1 MTIVDRWR
9 EFQATAQG
17 LRLRMSPDKSVAYS
31 HSDLHIV
38 PIDFSNKLLE
48 LAKNIAKMDILIER
62 LIQATTS
69 KGSGILSQGR
79 QQQAIQDEQYWIHNI
94 KSDITSINDQFKQL
108 SRSRVT
114 VELNPSLEEHIKQV
128 IKILQIRFANSS
140 SNFKDTLQSR
150 SDRML
155 ATKQRR
161 EQLGAMHPKVA
172 EQFQTPRPRV
182 ISDNIQTSPSFAITQ
197 HQQESIALQISSIDD
212 SCSIQEQQ
220 KLLASSSDMTTTY
233 HQSRNVALE
242 SIETA
247 IQELGYIFSHLAHL
261 VSVQGETVQRIDTD
275 IEEAQLHVEHG
286 QEELLKYWR
295 YVSNNRWLLIKC
307 FAILISF
314 LLLFSILF
322 A

>member
-1 MTIVDRWR
+1 MTIVDRWK

-17 LRLRMSPDKSVAYS
+17 LRLRMSPDKSAAYI
-31 HSDLHIV
+31 HSDLHNI
-38 PIDFSNKLLE
+38 PTDLSNKLLE
-48 LAKNIAKMDILIER
+48 LTRNISRMDISIEK

-69 KGSGILSQGR
+69 KGSGILSQDK
-79 QQQAIQDEQYWIHNI
+79 QQQAMQDEQYWTHTV
-94 KSDITSINDQFKQL
+94 KSDITNINDQFRQL
-108 SRSRVT
+108 SQSGIANG
-114 VELNPSLEEHIKQV
+114 LNPSLEEHIKQI
-128 IKILQIRFANSS
+128 IKLLQIRFANSS

-161 EQLGAMHPKVA
+161 EQLGAVHSKVA
-172 EQFQTPRPRV
+172 EQFQAPRSRV
-182 ISDNIQTSPSFAITQ
+182 IPDNIQTSPSFTVTQ
-197 HQQESIALQISSIDD
+197 HQQESIALQMSSIDD
-212 SCSIQEQQ
+212 SRSIQEQQ
-220 KLLASSSDMTTTY
+220 KLLGRQSDMTTTY

-247 IQELGYIFSHLAHL
+247 IQELGYVFSHLAHL
-261 VSVQGETVQRIDTD
+261 VSIQGETVQRIDTD

-307 FAILISF
+307 FAILIAF
-314 LLLFSILF
+314 LVLFSILF